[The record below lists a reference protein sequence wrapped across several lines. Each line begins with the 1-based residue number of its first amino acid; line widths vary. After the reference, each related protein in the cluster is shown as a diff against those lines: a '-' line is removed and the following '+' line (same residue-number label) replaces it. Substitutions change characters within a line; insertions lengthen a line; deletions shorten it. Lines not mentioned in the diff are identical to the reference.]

1 MSVPGQFSRR
11 TQVGDGNLFSDRLSS
26 GAPNVRMEQY
36 QLGGQTCKDIAPP
49 RPSCTTHR
57 NCTPLCH
64 SFPQA
69 ARGRMLVWDKERPP
83 DLGPEAR
90 KRSRYVT
97 PPQGRFVPPLKSWCA
112 EIALHRGFPCR
123 PPIWLPFAPLRCARA
138 MSSTDPYGIG
148 DRPCIGVIQD
158 TAFRRTVDGPAA
170 AWSTYSLSRG
180 ARVSHG

>member
-1 MSVPGQFSRR
+1 
-11 TQVGDGNLFSDRLSS
+11 
-26 GAPNVRMEQY
+26 
-36 QLGGQTCKDIAPP
+36 
-49 RPSCTTHR
+49 
-57 NCTPLCH
+57 
-64 SFPQA
+64 
-69 ARGRMLVWDKERPP
+69 MLVWDKERPP

-170 AWSTYSLSRG
+170 AGSRPEWSTYCLSRG